1 MTIIFINHKTSA
13 FIQEPVVKTESI
25 LVVEDDYI
33 VAKVIDESLK
43 SLGYAV
49 AGMVATG
56 EEAIATAESEKP
68 DLVLMDIRLQGEMDG
83 ISASEKIQ
91 AAFDIPVIFL
101 TAFSDKKTFER
112 ALVTAPYG
120 YVIKPFSINTLSTSI
135 KVALYKHSLD
145 QKLNES
151 EAKYR
156 AIIENIQDMFY
167 RTDLQGNLTMISPSG
182 IKLAGYSSADEL
194 IGHNLAHD
202 LIVNQE
208 DSRQFSLA
216 LKQKGSVDQYPLVI
230 RDRQGSLH
238 HVTASSH
245 LCYDS
250 NGEVIGV
257 EGILHDFTD
266 RKKAEDALRQVNRQL
281 SLLSGITRH
290 DILNKITVILGYL
303 SLAETTSTDPV
314 LSDYFRKMNSAT
326 IAIKSQIEF
335 TRIYQDVGTTEPQ
348 WQDLENIVSQLSVP
362 AIISLNSDIQGIEFY
377 ADTMLEKV
385 FFNLL
390 DNSIRHGQHVTEIS
404 VSSNQSGDGL
414 TVVWEDNGVGV
425 AADQKEKIF
434 ERGFGKNTGLGLF
447 LVRDILSLTG
457 INIKETG
464 TEGTGARFEIYVPP
478 GVFRLSRVS

>member
-1 MTIIFINHKTSA
+1 MFINHKTSA
-13 FIQEPVVKTESI
+13 YLQGSTVKPVLI
-25 LVVEDDYI
+25 LIVEDDFI
-33 VAKVIDESLK
+33 VAKIIEKSLI

-49 AGMVATG
+49 AGLVATG
-56 EEAIATAESEKP
+56 EDAIKKAESEKP

-83 ISASEKIQ
+83 ISASEKIR

-135 KVALYKHSLD
+135 KVALYKYSLD

-182 IKLAGYSSADEL
+182 VKLAGYASANEM
-194 IGHNLAHD
+194 IGHNIVDD

-208 DSRQFSLA
+208 DGRQFFLA
-216 LKQKGSVDQYPLVI
+216 LKKKGSVDQYPLVI
-230 RDRQGSLH
+230 RDRQGLLH

-245 LCYDS
+245 LCYDTK
-250 NGEVIGV
+250 GDVLGV
-257 EGILHDFTD
+257 EGILHDITD

-303 SLAETTSTDPV
+303 SLAETMSTDPV
-314 LSDYFRKMNSAT
+314 LGDYFRKMNSAT

-335 TRIYQDVGTTEPQ
+335 TRIYQDLGTIEPQ
-348 WQDLENIVSQLSVP
+348 WQDLERILSHLYVP
-362 AIISLNSDIQGIEFY
+362 PTISLNSDIQGIEFY

-390 DNSIRHGQHVTEIS
+390 DNSIRHGQHVTEIG
-404 VSSNQSGDGL
+404 VSSNQSGEGL
-414 TVVWEDNGVGV
+414 TILWEDNGVGV
-425 AADQKEKIF
+425 AAEEKEKIF

-457 INIKETG
+457 ITIKETG
-464 TEGTGARFEIYVPP
+464 AEGTGARFEIYVPP
-478 GVFRLSRVS
+478 GVFRFSRAP